1 MNEKTP
7 FEIPES
13 MRGMAEKG
21 VEQAKEA
28 YDQLVEANKKAQ
40 EMMAESSEA
49 MSGSAKDIQTKAV
62 EIAETN
68 LKSGFDLADKLVKAK
83 DIQEAFEIQNSY
95 ARQQM
100 SAYSEQAQELSEILS
115 KAAAKAKPE

>member
-1 MNEKTP
+1 MNQKAP

-13 MRGMAEKG
+13 MREMAEKG

-28 YDQLVEANKKAQ
+28 YDQLVEANKKSQ
-40 EMMAESSEA
+40 EMLAKSSEA
-49 MSGSAKDIQTKAV
+49 VSGSAKDFQSKAV
-62 EIAETN
+62 EIAEKN

-83 DIQEAFEIQNSY
+83 DLQEAFEIQSSY

-100 SAYSEQAQELSEILS
+100 NAYSAQAQELSALLAQ
-115 KAAAKAKPE
+115 AAAKTKPE

>member
-1 MNEKTP
+1 MTEKTP

-28 YDQLVEANKKAQ
+28 YDQLMEANKKAQ
-40 EMMAESSEA
+40 EMMTQSSQA
-49 MSGSAKDIQTKAV
+49 MSGSAKDIQSKAV
-62 EIAETN
+62 EIAESN
-68 LKSGFDLADKLVKAK
+68 LKSGFDFAEKLVKAK
-83 DIQEAFEIQNSY
+83 DVQEAFEIQSSY

-100 SAYSEQAQELSEILS
+100 SNYSEQAQELSELLS